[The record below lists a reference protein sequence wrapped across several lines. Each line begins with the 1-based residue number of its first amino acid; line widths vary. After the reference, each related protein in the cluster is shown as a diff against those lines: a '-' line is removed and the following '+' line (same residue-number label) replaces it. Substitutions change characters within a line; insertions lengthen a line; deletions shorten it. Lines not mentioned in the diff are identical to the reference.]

1 MKGFI
6 CCNFFIFINIQAEK
20 MKGLKIINES
30 ELLEM
35 LGTNRDD
42 SSLAVEMESTM
53 EVETTQPKVTYT
65 LHFISY

>member
-1 MKGFI
+1 
-6 CCNFFIFINIQAEK
+6 

>member
-1 MKGFI
+1 
-6 CCNFFIFINIQAEK
+6 

-53 EVETTQPKVTYT
+53 EVETTQPKVTST
-65 LHFISY
+65 LHFISYINILSIYYQFCPLH